1 MLPFKNCDFC
11 EKMIPPGSAICPH
24 CGHVQKTGAEWLNYR
39 WSRILAVV
47 LVFGVMAIWS
57 KLVGFR

>member
-1 MLPFKNCDFC
+1 MLPFENCDFC
-11 EKMIPPGSAICPH
+11 EKAIPPGSAICPH
-24 CGHVQKTGAEWLNYR
+24 CGHVQKTGAEWQSHHRSL
-39 WSRILAVV
+39 ILAVV

>member
-1 MLPFKNCDFC
+1 MLPFKNCDLC
-11 EKMIPPGSAICPH
+11 EKAGSAICPH
-24 CGHVQKTGAEWLNYR
+24 CGHVQKTGAEWQSHHRSL
-39 WSRILAVV
+39 ILAVV

>member
-11 EKMIPPGSAICPH
+11 EKTIPPGSAICPH
-24 CGHVQKTGAEWLNYR
+24 CGHVQKTGTDWLNYHR
-39 WSRILAVV
+39 SLILAGV